1 MMKTITPVWHCN
13 FSHEIHLL
21 CLNLNR
27 YKVLSVDT
35 EFPGFL
41 RDTPRD
47 APAAILYD
55 DLKFNVDNTNIIQL
69 GITLMDDHG
78 DIGPTWEFNF
88 KFDLEKETHVQSSIE
103 FLKKSGLDFQK
114 IKQDGIPMNVF
125 VMNFLKI
132 LAMHRNLKWVT
143 FHGTYDLAHVLKLFT
158 CETLLPNTARDF
170 AAKASSFFNKLVD
183 LKLAA
188 KYSEGLKDVEVG
200 LAKLS
205 RILHV
210 RRLGEAHNAGS
221 DSLLT
226 AQVYAKMMDHIGD
239 GSLEGILYGLE
250 DVRIGR
256 MYKPRFVIRLPHP
269 YPHPYPMPVQ
279 LGPCATYTMSFIPQ
293 IPVHQHGGN
302 YVAPMEPQPCYF
314 MPLPHVMM

>member
-1 MMKTITPVWHCN
+1 MKTITPVWHCN
-13 FSHEIHLL
+13 FPQEIHRL

-47 APAAILYD
+47 APEAILYD

-88 KFDLEKETHVQSSIE
+88 KFDLEKEKYVQSSIE

-114 IKQDGIPMNVF
+114 IKQDGIPRNVF

-188 KYSEGLKDVEVG
+188 KYSEGLKEIEVG

-210 RRLGEAHNAGS
+210 KRLGEAHNAGS

-256 MYKPRFVIRLPHP
+256 MYKPRFMIRLLR
-269 YPHPYPMPVQ
+269 PMPVQ
-279 LGPCATYTMSFIPQ
+279 LGPCAAYNMSFRPQ
-293 IPVHQHGGN
+293 IPVHRYGGN
-302 YVAPMEPQPCYF
+302 YRVAPMQPQPCYF

>member
-1 MMKTITPVWHCN
+1 MMKTITPIWHCN

-114 IKQDGIPMNVF
+114 IKQDGIPRNVF

-143 FHGTYDLAHVLKLFT
+143 FHGTYDLAHVTLKS
-158 CETLLPNTARDF
+158 A
-170 AAKASSFFNKLVD
+170 
-183 LKLAA
+183 
-188 KYSEGLKDVEVG
+188 
-200 LAKLS
+200 AKLS

-256 MYKPRFVIRLPHP
+256 MNKPRFMICLPQPHSHP
-269 YPHPYPMPVQ
+269 HPMPVQ
-279 LGPCATYTMSFIPQ
+279 LGPCAAYNMSFMPQ

-302 YVAPMEPQPCYF
+302 YHVAPMQPQPCYF
-314 MPLPHVMM
+314 MPLPYVMM

>member
-55 DLKFNVDNTNIIQL
+55 DLKFNVDNTNIFQL
-69 GITLMDDHG
+69 GITLMDDQG

-88 KFDLEKETHVQSSIE
+88 KFDLEKETH
-103 FLKKSGLDFQK
+103 
-114 IKQDGIPMNVF
+114 
-125 VMNFLKI
+125 
-132 LAMHRNLKWVT
+132 
-143 FHGTYDLAHVLKLFT
+143 
-158 CETLLPNTARDF
+158 
-170 AAKASSFFNKLVD
+170 ASSFFNKSVD

-256 MYKPRFVIRLPHP
+256 MYKPRFMIRLPHP
-269 YPHPYPMPVQ
+269 HPHPHPMPVQ
-279 LGPCATYTMSFIPQ
+279 MGPCVDYTMLFMPQ
-293 IPVHQHGGN
+293 IPVHQYGGN
-302 YVAPMEPQPCYF
+302 YHVAPMQPQPCYF